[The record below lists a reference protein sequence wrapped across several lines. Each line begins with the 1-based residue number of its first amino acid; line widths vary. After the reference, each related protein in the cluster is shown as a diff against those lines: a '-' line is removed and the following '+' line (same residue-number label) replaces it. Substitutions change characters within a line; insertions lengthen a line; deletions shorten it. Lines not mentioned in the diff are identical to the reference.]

1 VVIDGVAHMFG
12 LMAIDAAES
21 IVKQEDLGLDRYG
34 DCYLQNLP
42 VHIGQVFRMLQEK
55 TRETVVTIVKSKVR
69 QQLFKAPDVLNSFLS
84 DRQVAFQSAVELKM
98 LYGGQVIV
106 QRDLLRHISDVELDR
121 FLAQTAFLRRNFNS
135 L

>member
-1 VVIDGVAHMFG
+1 
-12 LMAIDAAES
+12 
-21 IVKQEDLGLDRYG
+21 
-34 DCYLQNLP
+34 
-42 VHIGQVFRMLQEK
+42 MLQEK